1 MAKYARRKE
10 RDAAVLELN
19 ALAEEA
25 GVDKI
30 EYRAG
35 SEAVADLYVRLCSAS
50 LPPPCIERLRSA
62 RARWTDNGGT
72 GELDEGLLL
81 QAGPD
86 EESDGEE
93 AVPGHHEVL
102 ARRGKPFRLRAR
114 APLMILNIALVA
126 LTPVFI

>member
-81 QAGPD
+81 LPQPPVCYYNTKL
-86 EESDGEE
+86 S
-93 AVPGHHEVL
+93 PG
-102 ARRGKPFRLRAR
+102 
-114 APLMILNIALVA
+114 
-126 LTPVFI
+126 